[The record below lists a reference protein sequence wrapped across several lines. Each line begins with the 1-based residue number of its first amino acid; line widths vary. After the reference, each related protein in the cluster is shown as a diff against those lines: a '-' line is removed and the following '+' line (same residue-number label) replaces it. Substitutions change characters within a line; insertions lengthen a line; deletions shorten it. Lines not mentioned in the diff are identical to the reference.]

1 MDLGALGMKITALLL
16 LCAALAGC
24 AAAPLAPYASDERVA
39 SVAYRAPGPASLTV
53 MTMVNNRSGSGG
65 HSALM
70 INGSQRVIFDPAGSF
85 VNARVAEQEDVLFG
99 VTPAVLAGYKSAHAR
114 STYHVV
120 SQTVEVTPEQA
131 EIALQLAVQNGAVSR
146 SFCTSAAT
154 GLMQQVPG
162 FEGIKPTFFPT
173 KLMEQMATWPGVVE
187 DRYYEDDDGTILDG
201 IAKVKL

>member
-1 MDLGALGMKITALLL
+1 MRII
-16 LCAALAGC
+16 AALALC
-24 AAAPLAPYASDERVA
+24 ALLAACASVPEVPYASDERVA
-39 SVAYRAPGPASLTV
+39 AAAYRAPGPATLTV
-53 MTMVNNRSGSGG
+53 FTMVSNRSGSGA

-131 EIALQLAVQNGAVSR
+131 EIALQLAMGNGAVPGAY
-146 SFCTSAAT
+146 CTNATT
-154 GLMQQVPG
+154 GLMRNIPG
-162 FEGIKPTFFPT
+162 FEGIRQTFFPT
-173 KLMEQMATWPGVVE
+173 RLMEQMATWPGVE
-187 DRYYEDDDGTILDG
+187 EEKYFEDDAGTIQDG
-201 IAKVKL
+201 VAKVQL